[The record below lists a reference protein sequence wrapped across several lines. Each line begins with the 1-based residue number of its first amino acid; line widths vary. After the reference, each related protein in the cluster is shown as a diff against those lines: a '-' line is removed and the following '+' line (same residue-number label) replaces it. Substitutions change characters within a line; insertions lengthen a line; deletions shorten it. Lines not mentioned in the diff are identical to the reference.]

1 MQNVFSRERRG
12 LTDFGKFVREDF
24 SFVAVS
30 LDDLAINREGGWGD
44 AEVVFK
50 GL

>member
-1 MQNVFSRERRG
+1 MFGRERRS
-12 LTDFGKFVREDF
+12 LADFGKFVRKNF

-30 LDDLAINREGGWGD
+30 LDGLAINREGGWGD